1 MDAGFTDRRP
11 TQRQLIYLVEGSILF
26 TLDNWWFPN
35 TLTLSLGTMA
45 NIAGSLLIALKILL
59 IAVAKFFKANRL
71 MKLSKKGSS
80 YGDTFKNYSW
90 STEKRKD
97 LRENSPLRAVK
108 SRDEVVLW
116 TIWLHPDPPLLDF
129 SDCAFFASIVVL
141 HSGACVYSMSKTC
154 PHFGHLTF
162 FSLCLVSS
170 SSRW

>member
-1 MDAGFTDRRP
+1 
-11 TQRQLIYLVEGSILF
+11 
-26 TLDNWWFPN
+26 
-35 TLTLSLGTMA
+35 MA

-108 SRDEVVLW
+108 SRDEVVL
-116 TIWLHPDPPLLDF
+116 
-129 SDCAFFASIVVL
+129 
-141 HSGACVYSMSKTC
+141 
-154 PHFGHLTF
+154 
-162 FSLCLVSS
+162 
-170 SSRW
+170 